1 MLILSPANACSD
13 ERNIMIK
20 DYQEYFDFVKMT
32 LLKNEGDKDS
42 RWPFRSRIAHTE
54 RVFVWAKR
62 LYEAL
67 SDCEKQTVNY
77 DYLAIAV
84 IFHDIGYARNQ
95 ESCTHAKKSAEL
107 FAQYA
112 KEHHFDDESMQ
123 MIYDLILNHSDKS
136 KINDDISM
144 EQILLFEADMLD
156 EEGVMGIAWDLLMI
170 KDAKSFLDAYERG
183 LYYLE
188 KISRQSPM
196 RTEFAKKL
204 WQEKQMIVQA
214 YYAHLRYDLGLDDEL
229 KTN

>member
-1 MLILSPANACSD
+1 M
-13 ERNIMIK
+13 
-20 DYQEYFDFVKMT
+20 
-32 LLKNEGDKDS
+32 
-42 RWPFRSRIAHTE
+42 
-54 RVFVWAKR
+54 WAKR